1 MGFVSWGI
9 VRVGLLLVLTLPFS
23 TGDTDPRDVSA
34 INRLYTSLGSPPLLG
49 WIPAGGDPCGEGWQG
64 VSCVFS
70 NITELRLSGLNL
82 GGILDEGIGDFES
95 ILIMDLSHNQI
106 GGSIPSNIPL
116 TIRNLFLSGNQ
127 FNGSIPVT
135 LSALTQLTQLFLDD
149 NRLSDNIP
157 DSFQELRSLA
167 DLDLSGNN
175 LTGQLPPS
183 FGNLSSLTTLHLQ
196 NNKISGVLNVLQ
208 DLPLSDLNVENNKL
222 SGPIPPKLLNIPN
235 FRKDGNPFN
244 TTILP
249 SPPAALPP
257 FIAWAPS
264 PLHGPPRGRPADG
277 PSSSLV
283 LPQWSKGRVFWT
295 NKRVIVIAAAGI
307 ITLIVLGVVLLL
319 VLRCFRGNKDSNKHG
334 ANAYNSSG
342 KKLNQVQKSSSRPAY
357 QTEKVD
363 KATVMRP
370 MDGYGLEIGDTGIS
384 PNLQDEQLLDANTR
398 PASSR
403 HQKNHEI
410 NKGGLDVKSLSIQPP
425 LPPPLLPTVEEAS
438 VSPIIPTEVNGP
450 GRSSRGRDSC
460 SLDVTAFTIALLQ
473 QYTNSFAEENFI
485 GEGMLG
491 GVYRAE
497 LPDGK
502 LLAIK
507 KLDTRASRWKTDAEF
522 LQLISTISKLRH
534 PNIVELVG
542 YCNEHGQRLLVY
554 QYCRNGTLYDALHID
569 DEMHKKLSWNARVR
583 VALGVARAIQYLH
596 EACQPPIMHK
606 NIKSVNILLDD
617 KLAVRV
623 SECGLA
629 PLLSS
634 GSTSEFSG
642 SLFVSYGYAAPEI
655 EFGSYTCQSDVY
667 SLGVVMLELL
677 TGRESFDRSRPLGEQ
692 FLVRWAIQQ
701 LHDIDALVRMVDIT
715 LNGVY
720 PVKSLS
726 RFADIISRCVQSEPG
741 FRPPISEIVQDLLH
755 MI

>member
-1 MGFVSWGI
+1 
-9 VRVGLLLVLTLPFS
+9 
-23 TGDTDPRDVSA
+23 
-34 INRLYTSLGSPPLLG
+34 
-49 WIPAGGDPCGEGWQG
+49 
-64 VSCVFS
+64 
-70 NITELRLSGLNL
+70 
-82 GGILDEGIGDFES
+82 
-95 ILIMDLSHNQI
+95 
-106 GGSIPSNIPL
+106 
-116 TIRNLFLSGNQ
+116 
-127 FNGSIPVT
+127 
-135 LSALTQLTQLFLDD
+135 
-149 NRLSDNIP
+149 
-157 DSFQELRSLA
+157 
-167 DLDLSGNN
+167 
-175 LTGQLPPS
+175 
-183 FGNLSSLTTLHLQ
+183 
-196 NNKISGVLNVLQ
+196 
-208 DLPLSDLNVENNKL
+208 
-222 SGPIPPKLLNIPN
+222 
-235 FRKDGNPFN
+235 KDGNPFN

-264 PLHGPPRGRPADG
+264 PLHGSPRGRPADG

-363 KATVMRP
+363 KATVTRP
-370 MDGYGLEIGDTGIS
+370 MDGYGLESGDTGIS

-410 NKGGLDVKSLSIQPP
+410 NKG
-425 LPPPLLPTVEEAS
+425 
-438 VSPIIPTEVNGP
+438 EVNGP

-460 SLDVTAFTIALLQ
+460 SLDVTAFTIASLQ